1 MADAL
6 ELTAQDG
13 HKFLAYVAGAAD
25 QQRAIVLIDAIPG
38 NTAYVR
44 RLAERIA
51 AYGFRVL
58 VPYLLDRAQ
67 PGLLLTYRPPDRA
80 RAEAL
85 RAGLGGRAAM
95 ADLAAT
101 IAAASPASVGI
112 LGFGWGAT
120 VAWHAA
126 HRLNALRAA
135 VCFYP
140 GAGVAENRQQRPLC
154 PVRLVFAEGDLDV
167 PLADVE
173 SIRRAQP
180 GVDVVIYPI
189 VSRNFACEELEAY
202 NFEAWE
208 NARDHLVAFFNRH
221 L

>member
-13 HKFLAYVAGAAD
+13 HKFLAYTAGAAD
-25 QQRAIVLIDAIPG
+25 QKRAIILIDAIPG

-51 AYGFRVL
+51 AFGFRVL
-58 VPYLLDRAQ
+58 VPYLLDRVQ
-67 PGLLLTYRPPDRA
+67 PALLLSYRPADRA
-80 RAEAL
+80 RAETL
-85 RAGLGGRAAM
+85 RGELGGRAVM

-101 IAAASPASVGI
+101 IEAAGTAHVGI
-112 LGFGWGAT
+112 LGFGWGGT

-126 HRLNALRAA
+126 HRLSGLRAA

-140 GAGVAENRQQRPLC
+140 GGGVAENRQQRPLC
-154 PVRLVFAEGDLDV
+154 PVRIVFAEGDMDV

-180 GVDVVIYPI
+180 DVDVVIYPI
-189 VSRNFACEELEAY
+189 VSKNFACEELEAY
-202 NFEAWE
+202 NSEAWE
-208 NARDHLVAFFNRH
+208 NARDHMVAYFNRH

>member
-13 HKFLAYVAGAAD
+13 HKFLAYAAGAGD
-25 QQRAIVLIDAIPG
+25 QKHAIILVDAIPG

-51 AYGFRVL
+51 AFGFRVL
-58 VPYLLDRAQ
+58 VPYLLDRLQ
-67 PGLLLTYRPPDRA
+67 PSVLLSYRPADRQ

-85 RAGLGGRAAM
+85 RAELGGRAAM
-95 ADLAAT
+95 LDLAAT
-101 IAAASPASVGI
+101 IEAAAPSSVGI
-112 LGFGWGAT
+112 LGFGWGGT

-126 HRLNALRAA
+126 HRLAALRAA

-140 GAGVAENRQQRPLC
+140 GGGVAENRQQHPLC
-154 PVRLVFAEGDLDV
+154 PVRIVFAEGDMDV

-180 GVDVVIYPI
+180 DVDVVIYPI

-208 NARDHLVAFFNRH
+208 NARDHMVAFFRRH